1 MLKLCVIVVL
11 AIIGRVVA
19 YTPAQWASRTIYQVL
34 TDVRFF
40 LCVCLYI
47 LEVVWCC
54 VLLAEIAL

>member
-11 AIIGRVVA
+11 AILGRVVA

-40 LCVCLYI
+40 FACCVCI
-47 LEVVWCC
+47 VGSV
-54 VLLAEIAL
+54 